1 MTVFEAIELALQHQR
16 AGRLA
21 EAESIYRQI
30 LAIHPNDENSLH
42 LLGVIASQR
51 GQYQEAADLIGRA
64 IAVNP
69 AVGEYH
75 SNLSLV
81 WMATGRYAEAVESCR
96 RALAL
101 KPDSPEIYNNLGN
114 AFRDHGQLEDAI
126 AAYQTALR
134 LRPQFPGAYNNLGI
148 ALRNQGRIDEA
159 IAACR
164 TALQLDPNSP
174 EAYNNLGTALEAKL
188 DMEGA
193 LAAYQAALRLRPSLA
208 GTHNNLGNVFVAL
221 GRLDEAIAAFTEAL
235 KLAPTDE
242 QARFNCSLALL
253 LRGDFETGWS
263 YYESRWTAQ
272 HLSKKDFFQPMWDGS
287 ALNGKRI
294 LIHAEQGFGDS
305 IQFIRYAR
313 LAAEKGGTVI
323 VECPANLRELFTGVP
338 GVAEVVTV
346 GDQLPPF
353 DVHLPMLSL
362 PLAFR
367 TTRGNIPQEVPYL
380 FADSVRRGAWAQRLG
395 ANRARPRIGVA
406 WAGNPENRRSR
417 MRNIRLQD
425 FLPSL
430 RNDRFDFY
438 SLQLGDGAEQIRQ
451 LPGDVQVVDF
461 TEHIKNFAD
470 TAAFLA
476 ELDLVISADTAVVH
490 LAGAMARP
498 VWTLLPFAPDWR
510 WGLARE
516 DTPWYPTMRLFR
528 QPAIGDWGSVI
539 QRVVGELSRWEP
551 NQTSSGGK

>member
-30 LAIHPNDENSLH
+30 LAVHPNDENSLH
-42 LLGVIASQR
+42 LLGMVASQR

-64 IAVNP
+64 ITVNP

-81 WMATGRYAEAVESCR
+81 WMATRRYAEAVESCR

-101 KPDSPEIYNNLGN
+101 KPGSPEIYNNLGN
-114 AFRDHGQLEDAI
+114 ALRENGQLEEAVT
-126 AAYQTALR
+126 AYRTALQ

-159 IAACR
+159 IATCR
-164 TALQLDPNSP
+164 TAVQLEPRSP
-174 EAYNNLGTALEAKL
+174 EAHNNLGTALEAKA
-188 DMEGA
+188 DIEGA
-193 LAAYQAALRLRPSLA
+193 LAAYQTALRLRPDLP
-208 GTHNNLGNVFVAL
+208 GTHNNLGNALVAL
-221 GRLDEAIAAFTEAL
+221 GRVDEAIAAFKVAL
-235 KLAPTDE
+235 HLAPNDT
-242 QARFNCSLALL
+242 QARFNYSLALL

-272 HLSKKDFFQPMWDGS
+272 NLTRKNLAQPMWDGS
-287 ALNGKRI
+287 ALHGRRL
-294 LIHAEQGFGDS
+294 LIYAEQGFGDS

-313 LAAEKGGTVI
+313 LAAERGGTVI
-323 VECPANLRELFTGVP
+323 VECPANLRDLLRGVQ
-338 GVAEVVTV
+338 GVAEVIAT
-346 GDQLPPF
+346 GDHLPAF

-362 PLAFR
+362 PLVFR
-367 TTRGNIPQEVPYL
+367 TTGTNIPQEVPYL
-380 FADSVRRGAWAQRLG
+380 FADPIRRRVWVERLG
-395 ANRARPRIGVA
+395 SNGPRRRIGVA

-417 MRNIRLQD
+417 VRNIRLQD
-425 FLPSL
+425 LVPLL
-430 RNDRFDFY
+430 RDNRFDFY
-438 SLQLGDGAEQIRQ
+438 NLQLGDGTEQLRQ
-451 LPGDVQVVDF
+451 LPGEIPVVDF
-461 TEHIKNFAD
+461 TEHIKDFAD
-470 TAAFLA
+470 TAALLA

-490 LAGAMARP
+490 LAGALGRP

-516 DTPWYPTMRLFR
+516 DSPWYPTMRLFR
-528 QPAIGDWGSVI
+528 QPAIGDWESVI
-539 QRVVGELSRWEP
+539 QRVAGELSRWG
-551 NQTSSGGK
+551 TDRS

>member
-1 MTVFEAIELALQHQR
+1 MTVFEAIELALEHQR

-51 GQYQEAADLIGRA
+51 RQYEEAADLIGRA

-114 AFRDHGQLEDAI
+114 GLRDQGQLEEAI

-164 TALQLDPNSP
+164 TALQLQPNSP
-174 EAYNNLGTALEAKL
+174 EAHNNLGTALEAKA

-193 LAAYQAALRLRPSLA
+193 LAAYQTALRLRPDLA
-208 GTHNNLGNVFVAL
+208 GTHNNLGNALVAL
-221 GRLDEAIAAFTEAL
+221 GRVDEAIAAFTIAL
-235 KLAPTDE
+235 NLAPNDA

-263 YYESRWTAQ
+263 YYESRWAAQ
-272 HLSKKDFFQPMWDGS
+272 NLPRKDFVQPMWDGS
-287 ALNGKRI
+287 PLNGRRL

-313 LAAEKGGTVI
+313 LAAERGGTDI
-323 VECPANLRELFTGVP
+323 VECPANLRELLRGVE
-338 GVAEVVTV
+338 GVAEVVAI
-346 GDQLPPF
+346 GDPLPPF
-353 DVHLPMLSL
+353 DVHVPMLSL
-362 PLAFR
+362 PLVFR
-367 TTRGNIPQEVPYL
+367 TTAAIIPRQVPYL
-380 FADSVRRGAWAQRLG
+380 FADPVRRRAWAERLG
-395 ANRARPRIGVA
+395 GDHPRPRIGVA

-417 MRNIRLQD
+417 VRNIRLQD
-425 FLPSL
+425 LVPLL
-430 RNDRFDFY
+430 RNRRFDFY
-438 SLQLGDGAEQIRQ
+438 SLQLGDGAEQLRQ
-451 LPGDVQVVDF
+451 LPGEIPIIDF
-461 TEHIKNFAD
+461 TESIKDFAD

-490 LAGAMARP
+490 LAGALARP

-510 WGLARE
+510 WGLTRE

-528 QPAIGDWGSVI
+528 QPAIGDWESAVR
-539 QRVVGELSRWEP
+539 RVADELTHWVCPS
-551 NQTSSGGK
+551 